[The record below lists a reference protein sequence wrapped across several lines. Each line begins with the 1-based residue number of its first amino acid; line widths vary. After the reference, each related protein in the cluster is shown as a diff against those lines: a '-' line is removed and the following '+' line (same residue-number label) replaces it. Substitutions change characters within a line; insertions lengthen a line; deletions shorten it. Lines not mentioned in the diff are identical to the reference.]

1 MTAGMGSTYRLQLG
15 PTLDFDDAAALVGH
29 LASLRVENLYCSP
42 ISEAVP
48 GSTHGYDGTDP
59 SRLRAELGGEQ
70 GFRRLGTALAAAGIG
85 CVVDIVPNHL
95 STWAGGPW
103 WRAVLRDGRASEL
116 AEVFDVDW
124 DAGAGKVLLPLLDR
138 PLDEALAEG
147 SVTTRAVGGEPV
159 VAVGGTHL
167 PVTGGALRPDE
178 DVAEV
183 LGAQHYRLVDWHD
196 RSARNYRRFFDIDTL
211 VGLHTER
218 PEVFERLHALV
229 GRLVADGLVTG
240 LRVDHV
246 DGLADPA
253 GYLRRLAEL
262 TGGLPVVVEKILT
275 GDETLRRSWRV
286 VGTTGYEALDDIGGA
301 LVDPQGCDR
310 LAEAAATEGEPDVA
324 SCATACRR
332 AVASTTFAA
341 ELEHVATALGT
352 STESLVEVTVAL
364 PVYRTYLD
372 SGPLASED
380 SEALAIATARSPGML
395 DALLDPSHAAA
406 VTSWQQRSG
415 AVMAKGVEDTAWY
428 RLAGRLAFCEVGGQ
442 PARSRADGVTR
453 LHARAGGRAASGEAG
468 LVPGTTHDTKRS
480 GDVRCRLYALSE
492 LAAPFEAGLRRYRE
506 LLGATTGPGSGPGGD
521 LGTGAG
527 DAGRAGAAARS
538 LALTRLLAQTI
549 LAMLPAADDRSSG
562 GSRSSGDDAYGELSS
577 RIGAAMVKG
586 EREAGIVTTW
596 DHPDGS
602 AEGLI
607 RELVERSLARQG
619 QLVRAAFGAL
629 VDDVARLG
637 ATLSLSAV
645 LLRSTLPGAPDC
657 YQGDEAWNLALVDP
671 DNRRSVDF
679 AALGARLA
687 ALGLSPLG
695 VPGSRAS
702 RPAAPGPGVPGI
714 VRPDGVA
721 ARCRV
726 AWRTGDVKLLV
737 TASVLEGRRAW
748 SDSFG
753 RDAAYRGVEPVGPAS
768 ASVVACARAASCQG
782 PWAVGIATRLPSR
795 LDAPAGDLPAGRSSY
810 GSTELVLPA
819 GAGRRFVEA
828 CTGNVVEASGGRV
841 AVAEACTE
849 LPVALLLPA

>member
-1 MTAGMGSTYRLQLG
+1 MGSTYRLQLG
-15 PTLDFDDAAALVGH
+15 PTVGFDEAAALVGH
-29 LASLRVENLYCSP
+29 LATLRVENLYCSP
-42 ISEAVP
+42 VSEAVP

-59 SRLRAELGGEQ
+59 SHLRAELGGEQ
-70 GFRRLGTALAAAGIG
+70 GFRRLAGALAGAGIG

-147 SVTTRAVGGEPV
+147 SVRTSAVDGEPV
-159 VAVGGTHL
+159 VAVGGTCL
-167 PVTGGALRPDE
+167 PVTGGVLRRDE

-211 VGLHTER
+211 VGVHTER
-218 PEVFERLHALV
+218 PEVFERMHALV

-286 VGTTGYEALDDIGGA
+286 AGTTGYEALDDIGGA

-310 LAEAAATEGEPDVA
+310 LAEAAAAEGEPDVA
-324 SCATACRR
+324 SCATECRR

-341 ELEHVATALGT
+341 ELECVAAALGT

-372 SGPLASED
+372 SDPLAAED
-380 SEALAIATARSPGML
+380 AEALAIATARSPAML
-395 DALLDPSHAAA
+395 DVLLDPSHAAA

-442 PARSRADGVTR
+442 PARSRADGLTR
-453 LHARAGGRAASGEAG
+453 LHARAGERAASGQAG

-492 LAAPFEAGLRRYRE
+492 LALPFEAGLRRYRE
-506 LLGATTGPGSGPGGD
+506 LLGVATGPRSGPGGD
-521 LGTGAG
+521 PGTGSAG
-527 DAGRAGAAARS
+527 RS
-538 LALTRLLAQTI
+538 LALTRLLAQTV
-549 LAMLPAADDRSSG
+549 LAMLPAADDRSSC
-562 GSRSSGDDAYGELSS
+562 DAAYGELSS

-602 AEGLI
+602 AEGRI
-607 RELVERSLARQG
+607 GELVERSLAGQG

-637 ATLSLSAV
+637 ATLSLTGV
-645 LLRSTLPGAPDC
+645 LLRSTMPGAPDC

-671 DNRRSVDF
+671 DNRRPVDF

-687 ALGLSPLG
+687 DLGLSPLG
-695 VPGSRAS
+695 TPGSRAS
-702 RPAAPGPGVPGI
+702 RPAVPGPSVLGPSVLGPSVLGPSVLGI

-737 TASVLEGRRAW
+737 TASVLEGRRACP
-748 SDSFG
+748 DAFG
-753 RDAAYRGVEPVGPAS
+753 RDAAYRGVEPVGRAS
-768 ASVVACARAASCQG
+768 SSVVACARAATGHG
-782 PWAVGIATRLPSR
+782 PWIVGIATRLPS
-795 LDAPAGDLPAGRSSY
+795 LLYAPAGDLPAGRSSY
-810 GSTELVLPA
+810 GSTEIVLPA

-828 CTGNVVEASGGRV
+828 CTGNVVEASGGRI
-841 AVAEACTE
+841 AVAEACAE